1 MSAEP
6 KSISARAGSLIGR
19 KLPHLSAATLRVLA
33 PALPNLWLFYS
44 IVGECNL
51 RVATRARL
59 GNGMKGKVF
68 LGDMIGCHIWH
79 SGWYKPYLVEA
90 LNPFITPNDPF
101 FDLYSNIR
109 PFTIMIAP
117 YLHAVRRFIP

>member
-59 GNGMKGKVF
+59 GNGMKVKVF

-79 SGWYKPYLVEA
+79 SGWYEPYLVEA
-90 LNPFITPNDPF
+90 LKPFLTPEGTF
-101 FDLYSNIR
+101 FYLGANIGQY
-109 PFTIMIAP
+109 TLMN
-117 YLHAVRRFIP
+117 